1 MIYIRSS
8 ENKVFLEIKKQAKE
22 KNSFFLEGERW
33 VEDALLRSD
42 LPHEK
47 STLLFSKKYA
57 HKFFS
62 FLENLGFI
70 EESASL
76 EKQNFFSFSNEKIF
90 LKLKRKEHA
99 AQLPFLNEKKQ
110 KNLQEL
116 LERAIWLE
124 EKLFEKL
131 SGTVQTQGIALLC
144 LASLEKEDFSLKG
157 RKTFILENVQDPG
170 NLGTILRTAS
180 AFGYHNVLFVGE
192 NVKLQNEKVIRASMG
207 ALLKLQ
213 YKTFENWTSLS
224 NFLKKEQVL
233 LLAGSLQG
241 QSLETFCAE
250 KTLQKKAFALLVGNE
265 GRGLSQEALQHCD
278 YLLKIPMEEQVES
291 LNVAVALSIMAYR
304 LKNL

>member
-22 KNSFFLEGERW
+22 KHSFFLEGERW
-33 VEDALLRSD
+33 VEDALLRSE
-42 LPHEK
+42 LPYEK

-57 HKFFS
+57 SKFLA
-62 FLENLGFI
+62 FLENLGFA
-70 EESASL
+70 EEKASL
-76 EKQNFFSFSNEKIF
+76 EKQDFFSFSKEKIF
-90 LKLKRKEHA
+90 LKLRRKENTA
-99 AQLPFLNEKKQ
+99 KPNFLQEEKQ
-110 KNLQEL
+110 KKIQTLI
-116 LERAIWLE
+116 ERAIWLE

-144 LASLEKEDFSLKG
+144 LDSLEKENFSLQGK
-157 RKTFILENVQDPG
+157 KTFILENVQDPG

-180 AFGYHNVLFVGE
+180 AFGYQNVLFVGE

-207 ALLKLQ
+207 ALFKLQ
-213 YKTFENWTSLS
+213 YKTFEHWPALS
-224 NFLKKEQVL
+224 AFLKKEQVL

-241 QSLETFCAE
+241 QSLETFCEE
-250 KTLQKKAFALLVGNE
+250 KTLQHKSFALLVGNE
-265 GRGLSQEALQHCD
+265 GRGLSQEALKHCD
-278 YLLKIPMEEQVES
+278 YLLKIPMEEHVES